1 MSDLINQIRAAQVR
15 AGEDVVTAN
24 LRSMG
29 LSVNQ
34 RQPRANQDVH
44 QVLGEAL
51 YDQARTREL
60 TALRSKR
67 DTLVNALRQIATT
80 DACSNSDPDVMGEAL
95 DNAVAIAQG
104 ALRACQQRVRCT
116 VPPEASAIGAELDPK
131 SLEQGDI
138 Q

>member
-15 AGEDVVTAN
+15 AGEDVVAAN

-34 RQPRANQDVH
+34 RQARANQDLH

-60 TALRSKR
+60 TALRSER
-67 DTLVNALRQIATT
+67 DTLLNALRQIATT
-80 DACSNSDPDVMGEAL
+80 TACSNSDPEVMGKAL
-95 DNAVAIAQG
+95 DNCVAIAQG
-104 ALRACQQRVRCT
+104 ALRSCQQRVRCT
-116 VPPEASAIGAELDPK
+116 VPPEASAIGATLDPE
-131 SLEQGDI
+131 SIEQGDPA
-138 Q
+138 

>member
-34 RQPRANQDVH
+34 RQPRANQGMH

-60 TALRSKR
+60 TALRRER
-67 DTLVNALRQIATT
+67 DTLLSALRQIALTE
-80 DACSNSDPDVMGEAL
+80 ACSNSDPEVMGKAL
-95 DNAVAIAQG
+95 DNCVAIAQG
-104 ALRACQQRVRCT
+104 ALRSCQQRVRCT
-116 VPPEASAIGAELDPK
+116 VPPEASAIGATLDPQ
-131 SLEQGDI
+131 SIEQAEVT
-138 Q
+138 